1 MLHIIY
7 KKTADFFTAPQK
19 QLIFPFLI
27 LEQLIFN
34 AEEQLIVF
42 LVSQLV
48 TECQFDGIAKYWT
61 VEAVHSVQ
69 LAARQEGGQP
79 SETNGHIIIIAPDF
93 L

>member
-1 MLHIIY
+1 MCSNVADKQLIFYNLPEEQLTWSTLFI
-7 KKTADFFTAPQK
+7 KTADFFTSPQK

-48 TECQFDGIAKYWT
+48 TECQFDGIAKYCR
-61 VEAVHSVQ
+61 
-69 LAARQEGGQP
+69 L
-79 SETNGHIIIIAPDF
+79 
-93 L
+93 